1 MRGCRVNADRRR
13 ERWVMASMVMASI
26 AACSPSTPE
35 SGRTVQDYLAD
46 ASMRNATV
54 QRCANDPGRLKD
66 TPDCLNAQAAARIE
80 GVGSLREIPPL
91 PLPPPVREATPASP
105 SSDSETANTL

>member
-1 MRGCRVNADRRR
+1 
-13 ERWVMASMVMASI
+13 MASMVMASI
-26 AACSPSTPE
+26 AACSPATPE
-35 SGRTVQDYLAD
+35 SGRTVQDYVAD
-46 ASMRNATV
+46 ASLRNATV

-80 GVGSLREIPPL
+80 GVGSLRNLPLL

-105 SSDSETANTL
+105 PSDSESVNTL

>member
-1 MRGCRVNADRRR
+1 MRGCCFSVDRRG

-26 AACSPSTPE
+26 AACSPAPPE

-46 ASMRNATV
+46 PTLREATV
-54 QRCANDPGRLKD
+54 QRCANDPGRLKH

-80 GVGSLREIPPL
+80 GVGSLRNLQRL

-105 SSDSETANTL
+105 SSDSESANAL

>member
-1 MRGCRVNADRRR
+1 MRGCCFNVDRRG

-26 AACSPSTPE
+26 AACSPATPE

-46 ASMRNATV
+46 PSLRNDTV
-54 QRCANDPGRLKD
+54 QRCANDPGRLRD

-80 GVGSLREIPPL
+80 GVGSLRELPPL
-91 PLPPPVREATPASP
+91 PLPPPVREAQPASP
-105 SSDSETANTL
+105 SSDSEPANTL